1 MLGVVLFN
9 IISELDEGLEC
20 ILSKSSDDTKL
31 RRVTDIPEGCA
42 AIQQDLESCAE
53 KDFMRFSKDKCI
65 VLYLGRNNCLHQY
78 RLGDDLLEMHSAE
91 KDLSILVANRLI
103 VSQQCVL
110 LAKKASGILGCI

>member
-1 MLGVVLFN
+1 LVLGVVLFN
-9 IISELDEGLEC
+9 IISELDEGIEC

-53 KDFMRFSKDKCI
+53 KD
-65 VLYLGRNNCLHQY
+65 
-78 RLGDDLLEMHSAE
+78 
-91 KDLSILVANRLI
+91 LSILVDNRLI